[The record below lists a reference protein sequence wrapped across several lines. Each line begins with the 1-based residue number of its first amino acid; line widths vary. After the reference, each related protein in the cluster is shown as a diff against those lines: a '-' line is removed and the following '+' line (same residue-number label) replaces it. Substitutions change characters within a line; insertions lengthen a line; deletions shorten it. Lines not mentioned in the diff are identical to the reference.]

1 MERSAGFSSCEKQ
14 RHSPSVRDMAD
25 AARGVLRRRGKDG
38 PGDHSSTIKYDRDL
52 AGLKQ
57 PEETAGNV

>member
-1 MERSAGFSSCEKQ
+1 
-14 RHSPSVRDMAD
+14 MAD

-38 PGDHSSTIKYDRDL
+38 PGDHSSAIKYDRDL

-57 PEETAGNV
+57 PKETAGNV